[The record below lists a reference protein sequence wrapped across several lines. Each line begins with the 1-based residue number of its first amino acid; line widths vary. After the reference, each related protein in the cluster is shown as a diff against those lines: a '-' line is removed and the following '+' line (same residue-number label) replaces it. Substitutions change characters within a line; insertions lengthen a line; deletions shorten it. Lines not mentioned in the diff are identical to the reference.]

1 MVEEALPCVSAT
13 AALCP
18 SQVELRRRPSVEQVR
33 LHQHAAV
40 CGRRSGRAGRG
51 DAHHDVSGAQRKKEK
66 KKIVILQ
73 TSVQPLFLPSV
84 SKKTPHCAKFT
95 SSTAVAAFP
104 LC

>member
-1 MVEEALPCVSAT
+1 M
-13 AALCP
+13 
-18 SQVELRRRPSVEQVR
+18 EQVR

-73 TSVQPLFLPSV
+73 FR
-84 SKKTPHCAKFT
+84 F
-95 SSTAVAAFP
+95 SSDTYYAEID
-104 LC
+104 